1 MNYYD
6 ARVNIPATDSDFEP
20 GCYYKYTIFIGNNT
34 NGTTDPEIANEEKDE
49 VDTTE
54 KVISF
59 NVIVT
64 AYKEGKEIVYQL

>member
-1 MNYYD
+1 MSYGLKVKTLPAFND
-6 ARVNIPATDSDFEP
+6 WVNGEVT
-20 GCYYKYTIFIGNNT
+20 
-34 NGTTDPEIANEEKDE
+34 ANEEKDE

-64 AYKEGKEIVYQL
+64 AYKKGKEVVYQL